1 MLWTP
6 ILESRSLLGKVSG
19 DIWHILLLQ
28 SRWDSGLYGLVLI
41 VENRG
46 GMTSWFVALLF
57 ERKFVVQKLSSFPKL
72 KAQNM
77 GQAKLVAI
85 ELDQISMLWFVP
97 VFAQVISNIR
107 RRDA

>member
-1 MLWTP
+1 M
-6 ILESRSLLGKVSG
+6 
-19 DIWHILLLQ
+19 
-28 SRWDSGLYGLVLI
+28 
-41 VENRG
+41 
-46 GMTSWFVALLF
+46 
-57 ERKFVVQKLSSFPKL
+57 VQKLSSFPKL